1 MKKLLSILGTLGLVS
16 TSATAV
22 VSFTETT
29 KDNNSGVETENGIQ
43 KELKA
48 LIEMAKKLVNEK
60 NKDKEPEAYQA
71 LHNAIG
77 AANGTLDIYKN
88 EADHIV
94 VLAIAKTTLQ
104 DAINVFENIEAKE
117 ADKNLLDERIKNAE
131 EHLAMP
137 TNNNKHD
144 TAKKDFKKAIEDAN
158 NIFKA
163 THMLSQQKEVD
174 KAVLV
179 LQKAMVDF
187 LKATNERADY
197 KELDAAI
204 IKATTSHN
212 ERNKDKK
219 DEANKSI
226 LEAISTA
233 NEVVAANHTTG
244 KQDIVNKATQALLE
258 AIAKYEKA
266 GLPPLNPEN
275 EEGVDLKALIE
286 KIKEAN
292 GVADVD
298 AKATNHKTEE
308 NRIIFQTAIGH
319 AQGIVDGKPVKGQ
332 EEEIKAETDKL
343 DAAIKAFTGSDNAK
357 ANIEMLKANITAAKA
372 IKDTNKTPKAIK
384 TFNDA
389 IAAAEK
395 VLGSETEVNKQPDID
410 KQVEVN
416 TAANDMWKATV
427 NFLSST
433 ERNDIRHI
441 IANNTLLSAPL
452 KNVEEATIKAQL
464 EKDFKNFT
472 SYTIGNVEQTTKSE
486 KYHVVLTGT
495 GDYSDTT
502 IVQFVLKIDYIKDQ
516 LTKIVTGKKDQF
528 WTVSDLQ
535 AAINN
540 AGLDRTNGLI
550 VHESPNDGTTDNRNF
565 RIRANDSFDYSSFSG
580 ELMISQKL
588 GK

>member
-22 VSFTETT
+22 VSFTEIT
-29 KDNNSGVETENGIQ
+29 KDNNSEVETENGIQ
-43 KELKA
+43 KELNA
-48 LIEMAKKLVNEK
+48 LIEEAKELVK
-60 NKDKEPEAYQA
+60 QPNKGVEAYQA

-88 EADHIV
+88 EDDHIG

-104 DAINVFENIEAKE
+104 DAINVFENIKAKN
-117 ADKNLLDERIKNAE
+117 ADKKLLDERIKDAK
-131 EHLAMP
+131 EHLAKP
-137 TNNNKHD
+137 TNNNKLD
-144 TAKKDFKKAIEDAN
+144 QAKTDFEEAIEDAN

-163 THMLSQQKEVD
+163 THMLSEQKEVD
-174 KAVLV
+174 NAVLV

-204 IKATTSHN
+204 IKATNSHKDK
-212 ERNKDKK
+212 NKDKN
-219 DEANKSI
+219 DAANKSI
-226 LEAISTA
+226 LEAIKTA
-233 NEVVAANHTTG
+233 EAVVRENHTTG
-244 KQDIVNKATQALLE
+244 KQDIVNKATQALLD

-275 EEGVDLKALIE
+275 EEGVDLKALIA

-292 GVADVD
+292 NVANAD
-298 AKATNHKTEE
+298 AVVPNHKTEA

-332 EEEIKAETDKL
+332 EEAIKAETNKL

-357 ANIEMLKANITAAKA
+357 ANIDMLKANITAAKA

-416 TAANDMWKATV
+416 TAANAMWKATV
-427 NFLSST
+427 DFLSSV
-433 ERNDIRHI
+433 ERTDIRHE

-452 KNVEEATIKAQL
+452 ENIEEATIKAQL
-464 EKDFKNFT
+464 EKDFKEFA
-472 SYTIGNVEQTTKSE
+472 SYTIGNAEQTTKGE

-502 IVQFVLKIDYIKDQ
+502 IVKFVLKIDYIKDQ
-516 LTKIVTGKKDQF
+516 LTKIVNDKKDQL

-535 AAINN
+535 AAIND

-550 VHESPNDGTTDNRNF
+550 VKEMPNDGTVEGKNF
-565 RIRANDSFDYSSFSG
+565 RISANKSFDYSSFSG
-580 ELMISQKL
+580 DLIISQKL
-588 GK
+588 EK